1 MKLLIYLMLTAFAS
15 ALAAQ
20 ENASIV
26 LDNYSRAI
34 GGQSNINQLKSIYAF
49 ADCKGP
55 NGKYQT
61 EIYSAKG
68 TKTIFRQIRENKP
81 DYTGIANADIYWT
94 KDSQA
99 TNADKKTAFVWRSH
113 EIQWIATHLPD
124 RFSNINFAGYE
135 NFSEKQA
142 VKFSARDELNQTA
155 HLYFDKSKNLL
166 LGFTLQNPFS
176 ENPDI
181 IQMEIVEWKKVKKM
195 QLPSKVSFTDKQGK
209 FVLEFHT
216 IKINQVNEAVFDV
229 PQNIMAI
236 KQIMDLHHLQRTA
249 HFNRDARLLVSIL
262 ADDYTEIRNGKL
274 SNPKKEDLITRFQA
288 YFESVTFIEWD
299 DIQPPLISVSADGT
313 LAYAHVNKRV
323 RLKTKEGKE
332 ELSIF
337 AWTGTYQKRK
347 DTWKLTSITSTSEN

>member
-1 MKLLIYLMLTAFAS
+1 
-15 ALAAQ
+15 
-20 ENASIV
+20 
-26 LDNYSRAI
+26 
-34 GGQSNINQLKSIYAF
+34 
-49 ADCKGP
+49 
-55 NGKYQT
+55 
-61 EIYSAKG
+61 
-68 TKTIFRQIRENKP
+68 
-81 DYTGIANADIYWT
+81 
-94 KDSQA
+94 
-99 TNADKKTAFVWRSH
+99 
-113 EIQWIATHLPD
+113 
-124 RFSNINFAGYE
+124 
-135 NFSEKQA
+135 
-142 VKFSARDELNQTA
+142 
-155 HLYFDKSKNLL
+155 
-166 LGFTLQNPFS
+166 
-176 ENPDI
+176 
-181 IQMEIVEWKKVKKM
+181 VEWKKVKKM